1 MKLREARKAAG
12 LSIAQVAA
20 EMGVSRNSIWLWET
34 GKGTPLIGNLRK
46 LANLYG
52 VPAGELL
59 SEEVNE
65 NADGAS

>member
-12 LSIAQVAA
+12 LSIAQVAE
-20 EMGVSRNSIWLWET
+20 EMGVSRTAIWLWET

-52 VPAGELL
+52 VSAGELL
-59 SEEVNE
+59 GEEE
-65 NADGAS
+65 DNAKGSS